1 MAFKQCLVSTCHA
14 GEPLRLLEGIPLAIK
29 DNLSTRGLRTS
40 CASRMLMDYDPAY
53 DATIIERSLREGS
66 VTVGKANMDEFA
78 LG

>member
-1 MAFKQCLVSTCHA
+1 MSTSHA
-14 GEPLRLLEGIPLAIK
+14 GGTLRLLEGIPLAIK

-53 DATIIERSLREGS
+53 DATVVERSLREGS
-66 VTVGKANMDEFA
+66 VMVGKANMDEFA